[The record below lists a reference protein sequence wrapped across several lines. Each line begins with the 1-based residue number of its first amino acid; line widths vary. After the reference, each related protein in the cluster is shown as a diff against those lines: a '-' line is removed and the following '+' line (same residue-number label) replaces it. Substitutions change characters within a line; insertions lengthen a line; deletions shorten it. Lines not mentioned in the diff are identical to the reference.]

1 MFNGQFDHTRF
12 GLSKV
17 LPNIEIQVTFT
28 ESLDNLS
35 GFGED
40 IPASFNGHVS
50 LEGSSMVSTGFM
62 TDLEATTTLLSSVK
76 VTNCIRVDHEFI
88 DAMEGNAYL
97 GELMSI
103 SFDQES
109 TLLVDAYLS
118 SNIYTNLMAH
128 CTWDQFSSLFKNLS
142 IQGAL
147 TSNLI
152 CDIDASVLETETLVI
167 QVAIPPGGELRIDSD
182 FFTATLNGQNI
193 LHLHQGDWI
202 NIDRNLVDIKINTGD
217 GGALSGRLVYKERYL

>member
-12 GLSKV
+12 SLSKV
-17 LPNIEIQVTFT
+17 LPNIAIQVTFT

-40 IPASFNGHVS
+40 IPAHFDGHVS
-50 LEGSSMVSTGFM
+50 LEGSSLASPGFM
-62 TDLEATTTLLSSVK
+62 ADLEATTTLLSSIK

-88 DAMEGNAYL
+88 DVIEGNAYL
-97 GELMSI
+97 SELI
-103 SFDQES
+103 GTHFKQEI
-109 TLLVDAYLS
+109 TLLADTYLS
-118 SNIYTNLMAH
+118 SDIYPSLTAS
-128 CTWDQFSSLFKNLS
+128 CTWDQLSSLFKNLS
-142 IQGAL
+142 VQDTL

-152 CDIDASVLETETLVI
+152 CDIDASVLETESLVI
-167 QVAIPPGGELRIDSD
+167 QVSIPPGGEIRIDSD

-202 NIDRNLVDIKINTGD
+202 NIDRNLVDIKINTGT
-217 GGALSGRLVYKERYL
+217 GGNLSGRLVYKERYL